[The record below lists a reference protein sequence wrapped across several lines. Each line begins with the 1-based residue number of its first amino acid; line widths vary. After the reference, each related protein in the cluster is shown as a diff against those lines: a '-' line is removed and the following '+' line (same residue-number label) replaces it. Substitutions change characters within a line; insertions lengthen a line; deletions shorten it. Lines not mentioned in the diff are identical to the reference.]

1 MPTVWEDIMARLLT
15 STLLTGLLSLGAA
28 APASAQAYPDRPIR
42 VIGSSS
48 PGGISDVFIRT
59 LGEELHKRLG
69 QPLIVE
75 NRPGGAFNIA
85 TRACAEAPTDGYTIC
100 ILPNEPV
107 TYNPFLFKSLP
118 FDPDKG
124 LAPITQLFFM
134 TQVLAVSTSLNV
146 KSLPALAALSKAR
159 PSTLSYSSPGYAQA
173 LFVEKFKEETGADM
187 VRVPFKGGGDAVTG
201 LLSGTT
207 PVVFIG
213 VANVLAHI
221 RAGTITALVVD
232 DDTRSPLVPDVQTIA
247 ETGYKGDMTRSYFG
261 LFAPAGTPRPVID
274 KLRQEIAAIV
284 SEPAFRDKNL
294 IQRGLVPAIN
304 TPEEFAAYI
313 RKDRAAAERVVKA
326 SGLQAQ

>member
-1 MPTVWEDIMARLLT
+1 M
-15 STLLTGLLSLGAA
+15 
-28 APASAQAYPDRPIR
+28 
-42 VIGSSS
+42 
-48 PGGISDVFIRT
+48 
-59 LGEELHKRLG
+59 
-69 QPLIVE
+69 
-75 NRPGGAFNIA
+75 
-85 TRACAEAPTDGYTIC
+85 
-100 ILPNEPV
+100 
-107 TYNPFLFKSLP
+107 TYNLFLFKSLP

-134 TQVLAVSTSLNV
+134 TQVLAVSSSLNV

-159 PSTLSYSSPGYAQA
+159 PNTLSYSSPAYAQA

-213 VANVLAHI
+213 VANVIAHI

-261 LFAPAGTPRPVID
+261 LFAPAGTPRPMID

-284 SEPAFRDKNL
+284 SEPAFREKNL

>member
-1 MPTVWEDIMARLLT
+1 MTRFAS
-15 STLLTGLLSLGAA
+15 STLIAALLSFGAA
-28 APASAQAYPDRPIR
+28 APAYAQAYPDRPIR

-48 PGGISDVFIRT
+48 PGGISDVFIRA

-69 QPLIVE
+69 QPLVVE
-75 NRPGGAFNIA
+75 NRAGGAFNIA
-85 TRACAEAPTDGYTIC
+85 ARACTEASNDGYTIC

-107 TYNPFLFKSLP
+107 TYNLFLFKSLP

-124 LAPITQLFFM
+124 LAPMTQLFFM
-134 TQVLAVSTSLNV
+134 TQVMAVSSSLNV

-159 PSTLSYSSPGYAQA
+159 PNTLSYSSPAYAQA

-213 VANVLAHI
+213 IANVIAHI
-221 RAGTITALVVD
+221 RAATITALVAD
-232 DDTRSPLVPDVQTIA
+232 DDTRSPLVPDVQTIT

-261 LFAPAGTPRPVID
+261 LYAPAGTPRPLID

-284 SEPAFRDKNL
+284 SEPAFRDRNL
-294 IQRGLVPAIN
+294 VQRGLVPAIN

>member
-1 MPTVWEDIMARLLT
+1 MTHFA
-15 STLLTGLLSLGAA
+15 SATLIAALLSFGAA
-28 APASAQAYPDRPIR
+28 APAYAQAYPDRPIR

-48 PGGISDVFIRT
+48 PGGISDVFIRA

-85 TRACAEAPTDGYTIC
+85 TRACTEAPNDGYTIC

-107 TYNPFLFKSLP
+107 TYNLFLFKSLP

-134 TQVLAVSTSLNV
+134 SQVLAVSSSLNV
-146 KSLPALAALSKAR
+146 KSLPELGALSKAK
-159 PSTLSYSSPGYAQA
+159 PNTLSYSSPAYAQA
-173 LFVEKFKEETGADM
+173 LFIEKFKEETGADM

-213 VANVLAHI
+213 VANVIGHI
-221 RAGTITALVVD
+221 GAGTIAALVVD
-232 DDTRSPLVPDVQTIA
+232 DDARSPLVPEVPTIA

-261 LFAPAGTPRPVID
+261 LFAPAGTPRPVMD

-284 SEPAFRDKNL
+284 SEPAFRQKNL

-313 RKDRAAAERVVKA
+313 RKDRTAAERVVKA

>member
-1 MPTVWEDIMARLLT
+1 M
-15 STLLTGLLSLGAA
+15 
-28 APASAQAYPDRPIR
+28 
-42 VIGSSS
+42 
-48 PGGISDVFIRT
+48 
-59 LGEELHKRLG
+59 
-69 QPLIVE
+69 
-75 NRPGGAFNIA
+75 
-85 TRACAEAPTDGYTIC
+85 
-100 ILPNEPV
+100 
-107 TYNPFLFKSLP
+107 
-118 FDPDKG
+118 
-124 LAPITQLFFM
+124 
-134 TQVLAVSTSLNV
+134 
-146 KSLPALAALSKAR
+146 
-159 PSTLSYSSPGYAQA
+159 SYSSPGYAQA
-173 LFVEKFKEETGADM
+173 LFVEKLKEETGADM

-294 IQRGLVPAIN
+294 VQRGLVPAIN